1 MSKKPFVKMKV
12 YFDETTYDQA
22 VKNAEDKIKV
32 VSVALEWCEKHIK
45 VEAIDKKKFLADMV
59 AEFNRQ
65 LELQQGDIVKRK
77 LGVENLH
84 FLLDVHI
91 SELIA
96 IQSQYERLEAD
107 IYVDNEDFVS
117 GVTEED
123 FTRYTINEEENEK
136 VIRANNFINAIE
148 MVSKYRKTY
157 PVDLCRGTSNFIKYD
172 YRRNKYFP
180 SL

>member
-77 LGVENLH
+77 LGVEKLH

-96 IQSQYERLEAD
+96 IQSQYESCLLYTSDAAD
-107 IYVDNEDFVS
+107 E
-117 GVTEED
+117 
-123 FTRYTINEEENEK
+123 
-136 VIRANNFINAIE
+136 
-148 MVSKYRKTY
+148 
-157 PVDLCRGTSNFIKYD
+157 
-172 YRRNKYFP
+172 
-180 SL
+180 